1 MRSGVL
7 YINKRQFINTL
18 CASAIAVVMS
28 ACSHTYP
35 PSRYIGIFDSYD
47 GYKNG
52 ELPFNGNYLYSG
64 TWSTS
69 YPRSKQIRVQG
80 SYYKGKPDGKWK
92 SFYRNGDLQ
101 FFAIYSNGQKEQMVS
116 YYPDGVPNSISQS
129 DKKIEYYPDGRLYVR
144 SNEKK
149 ISEEFVWNPFLLLN
163 APIQMSHF
171 YELDQTSVYVFLYPE
186 ANNYLNLWCY
196 IVSSKGISKIKISTI
211 LSNETGTL
219 KNIEYDIIY
228 GKIKALLSSSVKNKI
243 LKITLSLRN
252 EQIRNAR
259 LLIDIPLS
267 NLKESSPY
275 DEFISYSFQ

>member
-1 MRSGVL
+1 M
-7 YINKRQFINTL
+7 L

-69 YPRSKQIRVQG
+69 YPQSKQIRVQG

-196 IVSSKGISKIKISTI
+196 IVSSEGISKIKISTI

-243 LKITLSLRN
+243 LRITLSLRN

-267 NLKESSPY
+267 NQKESSPY